1 MMSRNAVFI
10 AIIKVAFLSLIV
22 FVFVG
27 LVLLFVVIP
36 GLVRGDEVAI
46 PNLINQSHE
55 QAIQLVYNAG
65 LQLDP
70 ELEKKP
76 SDVVPEGYVI
86 EQEPLANFKVKRNKP
101 VRLTVSVGSERIS
114 VPDVVGKSFGDA
126 ENILKSAGFPRGRVA
141 TVHSD
146 RYPTINTA
154 IAQTPL
160 AGSTNQRG
168 TFVHLL
174 LSSGPRPKILRMPD
188 LRRVGLDEVRTLL
201 ESHHL
206 KIGRENYALHPEI
219 NQGLIISHEPDAG
232 ALVPVGQ
239 VVNLVVSGSPISPG
253 EKGEFV
259 VIKHEVSSTTTASKH
274 VTIFVVDDRGKKRV
288 IDKNYQ
294 SGFPISQ
301 PYKVVGE
308 ATMIVYEDNI
318 EVMRKKLW

>member
-10 AIIKVAFLSLIV
+10 AIIKVTSLSLIA
-22 FVFVG
+22 VG
-27 LVLLFVVIP
+27 ILGSILLFIVVP
-36 GLVRGDEVAI
+36 GLVRSDEVAV
-46 PNLINQSHE
+46 PNLINQSHQ

-70 ELEKKP
+70 ELEQKP
-76 SDVVPEGYVI
+76 SGVVPEGHVI

-101 VRLTVSVGSERIS
+101 VRLTLSVGNERIA
-114 VPDVVGKSFGDA
+114 VPDVVSQSLGDG
-126 ENILKSAGFPRGRVA
+126 ERILKSAGFRRGRVA

-146 RYPTINTA
+146 RYPTINTV

-168 TFVHLL
+168 TLLHLL

-188 LRRVGLDEVRTLL
+188 LRRMGLDEVRTLL
-201 ESHHL
+201 ESHRL
-206 KIGRENYALHPEI
+206 KIGRENYALHPDI

-232 ALVPVGQ
+232 ALIPVGQ
-239 VVNLVVSGSPISPG
+239 VVNLEISGSPISPG

-259 VIKHEVSSTTTASKH
+259 VIKHEVSSTTTAAKH

-294 SGFPISQ
+294 SGFLISQ